1 MHIERR
7 GIGTLSSDAGRLMG
21 YASVYG
27 PLSEDLGGFRERIA
41 PQAFTRTLED
51 SKADVRALVNHD
63 SSLVLG
69 RRSAG
74 TLKLSTD
81 KNGLG
86 VEIYPP
92 DTSYAKDLRMLIERG
107 DVNQMSFGFIVRA
120 DEWTIEE
127 TVRVRTVTDVELI
140 EVSVVT
146 IPAYPDTTVAIRS
159 RDQWSASQLRLS
171 VHLRGRR
178 LLMSQLGCAGR
189 IA

>member
-1 MHIERR
+1 
-7 GIGTLSSDAGRLMG
+7 
-21 YASVYG
+21 
-27 PLSEDLGGFRERIA
+27 
-41 PQAFTRTLED
+41 
-51 SKADVRALVNHD
+51 
-63 SSLVLG
+63 
-69 RRSAG
+69 
-74 TLKLSTD
+74 
-81 KNGLG
+81 
-86 VEIYPP
+86 
-92 DTSYAKDLRMLIERG
+92 MLIERG

-159 RDQWSASQLRLS
+159 RDQWSTSQLRLS

-189 IA
+189 IV

>member
-1 MHIERR
+1 MERR
-7 GIGTLSSDAGRLMG
+7 LLSTVSSDAGRLMG

-27 PLSEDLGGFRERIA
+27 PLSEDLGGFRERISPA
-41 PQAFTRTLED
+41 AFTRTLED
-51 SKADVRALVNHD
+51 KSADVRALINHD

-74 TLKLSTD
+74 TLKLNTD

-92 DTSYAKDLRMLIERG
+92 DTSYAKDLLALIERG

-189 IA
+189 IV

>member
-1 MHIERR
+1 MERR
-7 GIGTLSSDAGRLMG
+7 LLSTVASDAGRLTG
-21 YASVYG
+21 YASVYNS
-27 PLSEDLGGFRERIA
+27 LSEDLGGFRERISPA
-41 PQAFTRTLED
+41 AFTRTLD
-51 SKADVRALVNHD
+51 DTSADVRALVNHD

-74 TLKLSTD
+74 TLRLSTD

-92 DTSYAKDLRMLIERG
+92 DTSYARDLRMLIERG

-171 VHLRGRR
+171 VHLRGRK

-189 IA
+189 IV

>member
-1 MHIERR
+1 MERR
-7 GIGTLSSDAGRLMG
+7 LLSTVSSDFGRLIG

-27 PLSEDLGGFRERIA
+27 PLSEDLGGFRERIS

-51 SKADVRALVNHD
+51 KSADVRALVNHD

-74 TLKLSTD
+74 TLKLNTD

-92 DTSYAKDLRMLIERG
+92 NTSYAKDLHLLIERG

-159 RDQWSASQLRLS
+159 RDQWSAGQLRLS
-171 VHLRGRR
+171 VHLRGRK

-189 IA
+189 IV